1 MSTTVFFV
9 RHGAHDR
16 LGRIL
21 CGRMEAVSISERGM
35 AQAHAAARR
44 LGTERIG
51 AVYVSPMIRAAETA
65 NPIAASHDLKP
76 QTEEALDEIDLGA
89 WTGALFD
96 DLDHAPEWDWWNA
109 ARGQNR
115 PPGGESML
123 EVQLRIANWMEA
135 ARRRHADQAIVAVS
149 HGDVIKAALCH
160 ALGLC
165 LDHHGRIEVDPGS
178 ISTIVV
184 APWGLKVHSIN
195 EAPP

>member
-16 LGRIL
+16 LGRVL
-21 CGRMEAVSISERGM
+21 CGRMEAVSVSEQGLT
-35 AQAHAAARR
+35 QARAAARR
-44 LGTERIG
+44 LAAERIA
-51 AVYVSPMIRAAETA
+51 AVYVSPMTRAAETA
-65 NPIAASHDLKP
+65 EPIAAAHGLEAR
-76 QTEEALDEIDLGA
+76 TEAALDEIDLGA
-89 WTGALFD
+89 WTGALFE
-96 DLDHAPEWDWWNA
+96 DLDHAPEWDWWNT

-115 PPGGESML
+115 PPDGESML
-123 EVQLRIANWMEA
+123 EVQLRVANWMEQV
-135 ARRRHADQAIVAVS
+135 RRRHADQAIVAVS

-165 LDHHGRIEVDPGS
+165 LDHHGRIGVGPGS

-195 EAPP
+195 EAPQ

>member
-21 CGRMEAVSISERGM
+21 CGRMEAVSVSEQGL
-35 AQAHAAARR
+35 AQARAVARR
-44 LGTERIG
+44 LKSAPIV
-51 AVYVSPMIRAAETA
+51 AVYVSPLVRAAETA
-65 NPIAASHDLKP
+65 GPIAAAHDLEP
-76 QTEEALDEIDLGA
+76 RVEEALDEIDLGA
-89 WTGALFD
+89 WTGALFE
-96 DLDHAPEWDWWNA
+96 DLDHTPEWGWWNN

-123 EVQLRIANWMEA
+123 EVQLRVANWMES

-149 HGDVIKAALCH
+149 HADVIKAALCH

-165 LDHHGRIEVDPGS
+165 LDHHGRIEVGPGS
-178 ISTIVV
+178 ISTVV
-184 APWGLKVHSIN
+184 AAPWGLKVHGIN

>member
-16 LGRIL
+16 LGRVL
-21 CGRMEAVSISERGM
+21 CGRMEAVSVSEQGL
-35 AQAHAAARR
+35 AQARAAARR
-44 LGTERIG
+44 LAGERIA
-51 AVYVSPMIRAAETA
+51 AVYVSPMTRAAETA
-65 NPIAASHDLKP
+65 EPIAAAHGLEP
-76 QTEEALDEIDLGA
+76 RTEPALDEIDLGA
-89 WTGALFD
+89 WTGALFE
-96 DLDHAPEWDWWNA
+96 DLDHAPEWDWWNT

-123 EVQLRIANWMEA
+123 EVQLRVANWMEQ

-165 LDHHGRIEVDPGS
+165 LDHHGRIEVEPGS

-195 EAPP
+195 EAPQ